1 MNIKS
6 AEFVKGVVG
15 EDEILSDAIPQV
27 AFLGRS
33 NVGKSSVINTLVQ
46 KKELARSSATPGL
59 TRQINFFL
67 INKDFYLVDLPG
79 YGFAK
84 GSKGD
89 REVLAKLI
97 EWYVLHS
104 GVKQKLIVL
113 IIDAEVGVTAS
124 DKEVLGYLEDAEK
137 NVVVVANK
145 IDKVK
150 KSFLK
155 KQLEN
160 IRDQVHPYPVIPYSA
175 QEKIG
180 IGELTN
186 AVLK

>member
-6 AEFVKGVVG
+6 AVFVKGVVG
-15 EDEILSDAIPQV
+15 EDDILNDGLPQV

-46 KKELARSSATPGL
+46 KKELARSSSTPGM

-84 GSKGD
+84 GSKED
-89 REVLAKLI
+89 RKVLANLI
-97 EWYVLHS
+97 EWYALHS
-104 GVKQKLIVL
+104 GVNQKLIVL
-113 IIDAEVGVTAS
+113 IVDAEVGVTAS
-124 DKEVLGYLEDAEK
+124 DKEILGYLEDAEK
-137 NVVVVANK
+137 KVVVVANK

-150 KSFLK
+150 KSILK
-155 KQLEN
+155 KQLDS
-160 IRDQVHPYPVIPYSA
+160 IADQAHPYPVIPYSTLN
-175 QEKIG
+175 KIG
-180 IGELTN
+180 VGELTN
-186 AVLK
+186 AILK